1 MSTKIDI
8 NPLTRIEGHLAIKL
22 EIDSGQVTRAY
33 CAGEMFRGIETI
45 LRGRS
50 PLDAQ
55 QITQRICGVCPIS
68 HGMASLKAQEQAYQV
83 VLTDNGRLMR
93 NLILGANYIQSH
105 IMHFYHLSALDFI
118 DITAILEYR
127 GADAALL
134 DLQAWVKAQ
143 FASKSIFPGAPFL
156 PRYKGDYLQDLDVN
170 IGAIKHYLEAL
181 EMRAM
186 AQEALA
192 LFAAKAPHPTAL
204 IPGGVTEKATAKK
217 IAAYASIL
225 ARLRTFIERVYLPDV
240 VAVASAFP
248 AYFKLGKGCGNFLA
262 FGAFDQGD
270 GGLFLPGGRLTQGQA
285 APVDQAKITEDT
297 TTAFFSSPSG
307 LHPFAGDSTPAP
319 HKPGAY
325 SWLKAPRYEDQPYE
339 VGPLARMLVAH
350 QAGHAQAKPLIAGL
364 LGKLGL
370 GAGDLDSVMGRH
382 AARALECK
390 LVAEAC
396 AGWLAK
402 LQPGQ
407 PTFADFNLPASGKGV
422 GLTEAPRG
430 ALGHWIEIADHKI
443 RNYQCVV
450 PTTWNSSPRDAK
462 GVAGPIEQ
470 ALQGAPVADS
480 DNPIEAA
487 RVVRSFDPCLACAV
501 H

>member
-225 ARLRTFIERVYLPDV
+225 ARLQIGRASCRERV
-240 VAVASAFP
+240 
-248 AYFKLGKGCGNFLA
+248 
-262 FGAFDQGD
+262 
-270 GGLFLPGGRLTQGQA
+270 
-285 APVDQAKITEDT
+285 
-297 TTAFFSSPSG
+297 
-307 LHPFAGDSTPAP
+307 
-319 HKPGAY
+319 
-325 SWLKAPRYEDQPYE
+325 
-339 VGPLARMLVAH
+339 
-350 QAGHAQAKPLIAGL
+350 
-364 LGKLGL
+364 
-370 GAGDLDSVMGRH
+370 
-382 AARALECK
+382 
-390 LVAEAC
+390 
-396 AGWLAK
+396 
-402 LQPGQ
+402 
-407 PTFADFNLPASGKGV
+407 
-422 GLTEAPRG
+422 
-430 ALGHWIEIADHKI
+430 
-443 RNYQCVV
+443 
-450 PTTWNSSPRDAK
+450 
-462 GVAGPIEQ
+462 
-470 ALQGAPVADS
+470 
-480 DNPIEAA
+480 
-487 RVVRSFDPCLACAV
+487 
-501 H
+501 